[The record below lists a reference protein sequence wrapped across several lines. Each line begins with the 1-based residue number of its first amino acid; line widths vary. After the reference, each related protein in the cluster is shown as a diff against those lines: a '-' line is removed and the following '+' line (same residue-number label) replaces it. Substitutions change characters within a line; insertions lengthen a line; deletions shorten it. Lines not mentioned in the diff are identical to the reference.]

1 MCVSRRDNFI
11 LKYPY
16 SDYLPRKNYF
26 SASLVLL
33 LLPKLFIL
41 HLYSHKNNLR
51 NIFLW
56 IKEKFT
62 FFLEIIFFI
71 NKTVSI
77 YYSFK
82 HQTIN
87 ISSVLSFVF
96 FPSFVQ
102 FYYLFWKWK
111 SGVYCAVCVMKE
123 KIQDRRNTW

>member
-1 MCVSRRDNFI
+1 MLHNLWSYLEYFTYIWCVCVSRERDSFI

-56 IKEKFT
+56 IKE
-62 FFLEIIFFI
+62 
-71 NKTVSI
+71 N
-77 YYSFK
+77 
-82 HQTIN
+82 
-87 ISSVLSFVF
+87 
-96 FPSFVQ
+96 
-102 FYYLFWKWK
+102 
-111 SGVYCAVCVMKE
+111 
-123 KIQDRRNTW
+123 